1 MQDRQITRVIIL
13 GVFAII
19 TLTGLQSYW
28 VINTWNLNEEE
39 FNEKITRVLIKVA
52 RSLAELNAA
61 ELPQRNLI
69 RRRSSNYFIVN
80 IDNEIDPPM
89 LEFFLQRE
97 LESAALQLDFDYA
110 VFDCTSN
117 QMVYGA
123 YCSFD
128 PGKQA
133 PEKVQELPAH
143 QGFTYYFGVRFPTR
157 TSYLFGKTKL
167 VSIFTGLILLTIAFF
182 AFAMVVILRQKRLTE
197 MQKDFINNMTHE
209 FKTPI
214 ATAQIAAGVLMEA
227 PEVGGNP
234 RLHRYASII
243 REQNAR
249 LNQQVERIL
258 EVARFERN
266 QFELKKDFF
275 SLKNL
280 MNEVAQSELL
290 RVQEKGG
297 TLECLTGVQD
307 IEVFGDRLHFGN
319 VLYSLVDNSIK
330 YSRGGP
336 EICLEAKIQG
346 EYVAVRVTDGGIGI
360 AKEHLPFVFDQF
372 YRVPT
377 GNVHNVKG
385 FGLGLYYAKRIC
397 VLHRWKI
404 EIESN
409 PGRGTVVT
417 IYIKQTFCEGRL
429 VG

>member
-1 MQDRQITRVIIL
+1 MQDRQITRVIVL

-19 TLTGLQSYW
+19 SLTGLQSYW

-52 RSLAELNAA
+52 RSLAEINAA

-80 IDNEIDPPM
+80 IDNEIDPPL
-89 LEFFLQRE
+89 LEFFLQKE

-128 PGKQA
+128 PGKKA
-133 PEKVQELPAH
+133 PDKVQELPAH

-157 TSYLFGKTKL
+157 TSYLLGKTKL
-167 VSIFTGLILLTIAFF
+167 VAIFTALILITIAFF
-182 AFAMVVILRQKRLTE
+182 AFAMIVILRQKRLTE

-209 FKTPI
+209 FKTPV
-214 ATAQIAAGVLMEA
+214 ATTQIAAGVLMEA
-227 PEVGGNP
+227 MEVSVNP
-234 RLHRYASII
+234 RLQRYASII

-249 LNQQVERIL
+249 LNQQIERIL

-266 QFELKKDFF
+266 QFELKKERFL
-275 SLKNL
+275 LKEL
-280 MNEVAQSELL
+280 LTEVARGEQL
-290 RVQEKGG
+290 RIQEKGG
-297 TLECLTGVQD
+297 TLVFSAD
-307 IEVFGDRLHFGN
+307 FHEVELFADRLHFAN
-319 VLYSLVDNSIK
+319 VLHGLLDNSIK
-330 YSRGGP
+330 YSKGAP
-336 EICLEAKIQG
+336 EVSLLASEHKGSIVIK
-346 EYVAVRVTDGGIGI
+346 VSDRGIGI
-360 AKEHLPFVFDQF
+360 AKEHLPYVFDQF

-385 FGLGLYYAKRIC
+385 FGLGLYYARRIC
-397 VLHRWKI
+397 ALHGWKI

-409 PGRGTVVT
+409 PGKGTVVT
-417 IYIKQTFCEGRL
+417 IDIPL
-429 VG
+429 VSRYYKR

>member
-1 MQDRQITRVIIL
+1 
-13 GVFAII
+13 
-19 TLTGLQSYW
+19 
-28 VINTWNLNEEE
+28 
-39 FNEKITRVLIKVA
+39 
-52 RSLAELNAA
+52 
-61 ELPQRNLI
+61 
-69 RRRSSNYFIVN
+69 
-80 IDNEIDPPM
+80 M

-97 LESAALQLDFDYA
+97 LEGAALQLDFDYA

-128 PGKQA
+128 PDKQA
-133 PEKVQELPAH
+133 PEKLQELPAH

-167 VSIFTGLILLTIAFF
+167 VAIFTGLILLTIAFF

-227 PEVGGNP
+227 PEVGASP
-234 RLHRYASII
+234 RLRRYAAII
-243 REQNAR
+243 REQNTR
-249 LNQQVERIL
+249 LNQQIERIL

-275 SLKNL
+275 SLNDL
-280 MNEVAQSELL
+280 MDEVAQGELL
-290 RVQEKGG
+290 RVQERGG
-297 TLECLTGVQD
+297 TLVCHTCVQD
-307 IEVFGDRLHFGN
+307 LEVYGDRLHFAN
-319 VLYSLVDNSIK
+319 VLHSLVDNSIK
-330 YSRGGP
+330 YSKGGP
-336 EICLEAKIQG
+336 LICLEAKVQG
-346 EYVAVRVTDGGIGI
+346 GYMVVQVIDDGIGI

-385 FGLGLYYAKRIC
+385 FGLGLYYARRIC
-397 VLHRWKI
+397 ALHRWKI

-417 IYIKQTFCEGRL
+417 IYINEYSLTHKKS
-429 VG
+429 

>member
-1 MQDRQITRVIIL
+1 MQDRQITRVIVL

-19 TLTGLQSYW
+19 SLTGLQSYW

-52 RSLAELNAA
+52 RSLAEVNAV

-80 IDNEIDPPM
+80 IDNEIDPPL
-89 LEFFLQRE
+89 LEFFLQKE

-128 PGKQA
+128 PGKQP

-157 TSYLFGKTKL
+157 TSYLLGKTKL
-167 VSIFTGLILLTIAFF
+167 VAIFTGLILLTIVFF
-182 AFAMVVILRQKRLTE
+182 AFAMIVILRQKRLTE

-209 FKTPI
+209 FKTPV
-214 ATAQIAAGVLMEA
+214 ATTQIAAGVLMEA
-227 PEVGGNP
+227 GEVSSNP
-234 RLHRYASII
+234 RLQRYASII

-249 LNQQVERIL
+249 LNQQIERIL

-266 QFELKKDFF
+266 QFELKKEHF
-275 SLKNL
+275 SLHTVL
-280 MNEVAQSELL
+280 TEVARGEQL
-290 RVQEKGG
+290 RAQEKGG
-297 TLECLTGVQD
+297 TLD
-307 IEVFGDRLHFGN
+307 FSPDFREVRLYADRLHFVN
-319 VLYSLVDNSIK
+319 VLHSLIDNSIK
-330 YSRGGP
+330 YSKGTP
-336 EICLEAKIQG
+336 EIALQVVEQPGQIAIQ
-346 EYVAVRVTDGGIGI
+346 VVDRGIGV
-360 AKEHLPFVFDQF
+360 AKEHLPYVFDQF

-377 GNVHNVKG
+377 GNIHNVKG
-385 FGLGLYYAKRIC
+385 FGLGLYYARRIC
-397 VLHRWKI
+397 ALHGWKI
-404 EIESN
+404 AMGST
-409 PGRGTVVT
+409 PGKGTVVT
-417 IYIKQTFCEGRL
+417 IYIPLE
-429 VG
+429 